1 MSKGIKIKLD
11 TLYATECASELSP
24 AHYTPAT
31 VEVFSASS
39 DVTVRGTTNPDLDG
53 TASEL
58 PAVGTASEG
67 DVLQCDLTR
76 SVRFLSFSCSDSSAE
91 IYVSGFRLEEIPVE
105 ENSDDDNSGDDNPE
119 DNSGDGNSE
128 DDSENNSSESEG
140 E

>member
-39 DVTVRGTTNPDLDG
+39 DVTVRGTTNPDFDG